1 MREIAPVQNQIKAR
15 RDAGFQMRPE
25 DIEGCAEQL
34 RETLSPSTA
43 ARYRKALLG
52 LYDFLPADKRIYK
65 DTPSVWLESLKGQYS
80 NFQVNLATSACN
92 AFLRYVGHEEYQL
105 TRYIVKQEPSE
116 KAVSREEY
124 LGLLAMAKKMR
135 KPLAYAAMRTFACTG
150 MEMATFRALTVEEVS
165 GGVITDG
172 ERMIR
177 LPDSLREE
185 LLDYALHSGIRSGA
199 IFVDKAGAPLKAEKI
214 RMNIKAVSRAA
225 GFADGVACARTLQ
238 KLYFAQR
245 DELLSREAERLMLEQ
260 AEREQAK
267 HGWEA

>member
-15 RDAGFQMRPE
+15 RDAGFQMCPA

-34 RETLSPSTA
+34 RETLSPGTA
-43 ARYRKALLG
+43 ARYRKALLAF
-52 LYDFLPADKRIYK
+52 YDFLPADKRVYK
-65 DTPSVWLESLKGQYS
+65 DTLRDWAEGMSGLYS
-80 NFQVNLATSACN
+80 NAHVNMLTSACN

-105 TRYIVKQEPSE
+105 TRYIVKQKPSE

-124 LGLLAMAKKMR
+124 LGLLAMAKRMR

-150 MEMATFRALTVEEVS
+150 IEMSAFRALTVEDVR

-172 ERMIR
+172 ERTIR

-238 KLYFAQR
+238 KLYFGER
-245 DELLSREAERLMLEQ
+245 DELLSRETERLMLEQ
-260 AEREQAK
+260 AEREQAE

>member
-1 MREIAPVQNQIKAR
+1 MRETAPVQNQIKAR
-15 RDAGFQMRPE
+15 RDAGFQMCPA

-52 LYDFLPADKRIYK
+52 LYDFLPADKRVYK
-65 DTPSVWLESLKGQYS
+65 DTPSAWLESLKGRYS
-80 NFQVNLATSACN
+80 NYQVNLATSACN

-105 TRYIVKQEPSE
+105 TRYIVKQKPSE

-124 LGLLAMAKKMR
+124 LGLLAMAKRMR

-150 MEMATFRALTVEEVS
+150 MEMAAFQALTVEDVR
-165 GGVITDG
+165 GGIIADG
-172 ERMIR
+172 ERTIR

-199 IFVDKAGAPLKAEKI
+199 IFVDKAGEPLKVEKI
-214 RMNIKAVSRAA
+214 RMNIKAVTRAA

-238 KLYFAQR
+238 KLYFGER

-260 AEREQAK
+260 AEQEQAE
-267 HGWEA
+267 HGWEM